1 MTTIHTLNSAAAA
14 YGQATA
20 PARPSAAAPV
30 TGEPASAAQAPG
42 NGGAQL
48 SGMARLLSEAAIRAA
63 ARDAGTDRRG
73 LAAIADATLDKLLGP
88 GYNQNKDAYDAE
100 VPDSADPQRLA
111 QAKQATDFANGKG
124 PNPFKGLSRE
134 QLALITY
141 DDSGAFTVNER
152 RAAWQES
159 YDQNQAWKRAAVA
172 RIMEEYNSKGRVSA
186 STYKSILDHYQ
197 SLPAIEEAQ
206 LPDGYASQLMT
217 LIQQGGSD
225 DDITRQQEALRP
237 LLNALALR
245 AEQAKATPRLG

>member
-1 MTTIHTLNSAAAA
+1 
-14 YGQATA
+14 
-20 PARPSAAAPV
+20 
-30 TGEPASAAQAPG
+30 
-42 NGGAQL
+42 
-48 SGMARLLSEAAIRAA
+48 EAAIRAA

-111 QAKQATDFANGKG
+111 QAKQATDLLNGKG

-152 RAAWQES
+152 RAAWEET
-159 YDQNQAWKRAAVA
+159 YYREKAWSEAMFAKMKAEDER
-172 RIMEEYNSKGRVSA
+172 EGRVSA
-186 STYKSILDHYQ
+186 STYKLMLDHYQ
-197 SLPAIEEAQ
+197 SLPAIEEAR
-206 LPDGYASQLMT
+206 LPSGYASQLMT

-245 AEQAKATPRLG
+245 AEQAKATT